1 MWVVREAS
9 KNSVKVCGGE
19 AKDRDLE
26 QAEEQG
32 WEEENCLLLT
42 LWEFEGRGKLH
53 LHVCTQGVDLGWRY
67 HIPILGDG

>member
-1 MWVVREAS
+1 MVWVVREAS

-26 QAEEQG
+26 QVEEQG

-42 LWEFEGRGKLH
+42 LREFEGR
-53 LHVCTQGVDLGWRY
+53 
-67 HIPILGDG
+67 